1 MRAHEAE
8 GRQVKLFR
16 LRYDPAL
23 IARMAADLLRYDVAA
38 NESDAIRC
46 LMNPE
51 RYASLDVA
59 LFAGEARRAALEQ
72 RPAIEKAA

>member
-1 MRAHEAE
+1 M
-8 GRQVKLFR
+8 KLFR

-23 IARMAADLLRYDVAA
+23 IARMAADLLRYDAAA

-51 RYASLDVA
+51 RYTSLDIA
-59 LFAGEARRAALEQ
+59 LFAGEARKVALARQPPARQAA
-72 RPAIEKAA
+72 